1 MSLHKKVILG
11 FALSGSLLIGACS
24 NGDEA
29 SKEAQSENNNI
40 QVFGDVVS
48 ENDGCVLQSQF
59 ESGDNIVFRMDAID
73 PNTNEQISKDAKM
86 TVHLSTGE
94 DLEMHHAQH
103 PSGDTD
109 PVPEFWTVMYK
120 VTDDTP
126 TGILNYSVTAET
138 DGKKGE
144 FAPFDVEPSLLTI
157 VDPAEEGTGDAG
169 EK

>member
-1 MSLHKKVILG
+1 MRFYKKMFMGL
-11 FALSGSLLIGACS
+11 ALSGSLIIGACS

-29 SKEAQSENNNI
+29 SENTQSENNTI

-48 ENDGCVLQSQF
+48 EGDGCVLQSRF
-59 ESGDNIVFRMDAID
+59 KSGDNIVFRMDAVD
-73 PNTNEQISKDAKM
+73 PETNKQISEDAKV

-94 DLEMHHAQH
+94 DLEMHHGKH

-109 PVPEFWTVMYK
+109 PVPEFWTVAYK

-126 TGILNYSVTAET
+126 TGILNYSVTAEMN
-138 DGKKGE
+138 GKKGE

-157 VDPAEEGTGDAG
+157 VDPADTEESA
-169 EK
+169 E